1 MAPIP
6 SFTDAAKAIAKDF
19 EYSDDDVRKSVK
31 HFLDQMRMLK
41 LRAKKKKHS
50 TTTDMHHRRGS
61 PARWKVHVANPYLRD
76 RCPRWN

>member
-31 HFLDQMRMLK
+31 HFLAQMRTFNFTFEQ
-41 LRAKKKKHS
+41 ASIH
-50 TTTDMHHRRGS
+50 
-61 PARWKVHVANPYLRD
+61 
-76 RCPRWN
+76 